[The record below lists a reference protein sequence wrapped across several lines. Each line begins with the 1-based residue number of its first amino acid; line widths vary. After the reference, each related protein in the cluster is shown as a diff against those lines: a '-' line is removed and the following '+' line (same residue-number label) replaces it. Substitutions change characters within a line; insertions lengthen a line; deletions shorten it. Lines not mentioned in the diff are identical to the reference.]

1 MLDSI
6 TLNFTETPDLV
17 LPTTGITIFVGPNN
31 SGKSLVLKEIDQA
44 FVTHPFPRGL
54 HILKDYEIKWP
65 SKQEVSHSLAGFSS
79 FQREGLAVGDV
90 IVGRINPSGGLE
102 TTTLQKTSIFS
113 IAEQKTDKYWWATQF
128 LRWGVLRLDGRSR
141 FNLTNDQ
148 GGGDLLAT
156 PQNVLAHLFQ
166 DDGTRKKV
174 RVLIKDA
181 FGLNFVIDPTNLGQ
195 LRIRLSNQ
203 EPLADEQSLNE
214 KARNYHKEA
223 IHIKDA
229 SDGVQAFTGIVTA
242 VMSGEFHT
250 ILVDEPEAFLHPPL
264 ARKLGKHLGSL
275 AAERGGCL
283 LASTHSPDFLMGCVQ
298 ATKDVRVVRLEYSE
312 GKSRGRMVDPTQ
324 LEAMFKSPLMRSAN
338 AVGGLF
344 YDGVVVTESDNDRAF
359 YSEIYHRISAT
370 KEDAPSLLFINAQN
384 KQTIKDIIGPL
395 RKFGVPA
402 AAIPDID
409 IVKDGGKTWIDWL
422 QAAHIPSALHTGYQA
437 QRASIKSCFEAT
449 GKDMKSQGGI
459 EILPPADKS
468 AAELLFDTLQR
479 YGVFVVRRGE
489 LENWLPTLGIPGKKT
504 DWTIAMLE
512 RLGSDPTSPSYV
524 AAETDD
530 VWGFVSGV
538 MSWIKDSARK
548 GTD

>member
-1 MLDSI
+1 MLDTI
-6 TLNFTETPDLV
+6 ILKFTETPDLV
-17 LPTTGITIFVGPNN
+17 LQTTGITIFVGPNN
-31 SGKSLVLKEIDQA
+31 SGKSLVLKEIEQT
-44 FVTHPFPRGL
+44 FLTHPFPNGL

-65 SKQEVSHSLAGFSS
+65 SKGEVNNALTSFSS
-79 FQREGLAVGDV
+79 FQSEGLPVDHIV
-90 IVGRINPSGGLE
+90 VGRINPSGGLE
-102 TTTLQKTSIFS
+102 TTMLEKNSIFS
-113 IAEQKTDKYWWATQF
+113 IAEKKTDKYWWATQF

-148 GGGDLLAT
+148 AGGDLLAT
-156 PQNVLAHLFQ
+156 PQNILAHLFQ
-166 DDGTRKKV
+166 DDGARKKV
-174 RVLIKDA
+174 RALIKDA
-181 FGLNFVIDPTNLGQ
+181 FGLNFVIDPTNLGK

-203 EPLADEQSLNE
+203 DPLADEQSLNE
-214 KARNYHKEA
+214 KARSYHKEA
-223 IHIKDA
+223 VHIKDA

-298 ATKDVRVVRLEYSE
+298 ATKDVRVVRLEYGK
-312 GKSRGRMVDPTQ
+312 GKSRGRMVDPAQ

-402 AAIPDID
+402 AAISDID
-409 IVKDGGKTWIDWL
+409 IIKDGGKTWTDWL
-422 QAAHIPSALHTGYQA
+422 QAAHIPSALHGGYQT
-437 QRASIKSCFEAT
+437 QRASIKNCFGTTDKE
-449 GKDMKSQGGI
+449 MKSQGGI
-459 EILPPADKS
+459 EILTPADKS
-468 AAELLFDTLQR
+468 AAELLFDTLQQ
-479 YGVFVVRRGE
+479 YGIFVVRRGE
-489 LENWLPTLGIPGKKT
+489 LENWLPTLGVLGKKT
-504 DWTIAMLE
+504 DWTISMLE
-512 RLGSDPTSPSYV
+512 RLGSDPASPSYV
-524 AAETDD
+524 EPDNDD
-530 VWGFVSGV
+530 VWEFVSGV
-538 MSWIKDSARK
+538 MSWINNSARK